1 MYYKTCSKWARV
13 LWIALF
19 VLYAALLLRLTML
32 RDGLFVSHP
41 RAEDRVILVPFWSYS
56 EFLRQG
62 QYIQFRYQL
71 IGNVLC
77 LLPLGFFCGFFKK
90 DCSLVRAAL
99 TCLGATLCIEC
110 WQLAFDVGYFEL
122 DDLSLN
128 LVGGIIGYALYLLV
142 RDLYGLLTKKT

>member
-1 MYYKTCSKWARV
+1 MCCKGGSKWARA

-19 VLYAALLLRLTML
+19 VLYAVVLLRLTML
-32 RDGLFVSHP
+32 RDGLYDGHP
-41 RAEDRVILVPFWSYS
+41 RTADRVILVPFHSYS
-56 EFLRQG
+56 EYLRQG

-90 DCSLVRAAL
+90 DCSLVSASLVCL
-99 TCLGATLCIEC
+99 TATLCIEC

-122 DDLSLN
+122 DDLCLN
-128 LVGGIIGYALYLLV
+128 LAGGIIGYALYLLV
-142 RDLYGLLTKKT
+142 RDLCGRLSKKT